1 MFAAPLLTSQVA
13 TAHVLMTTMFLP
25 ALRSISKPAAKEQV
39 EKH

>member
-1 MFAAPLLTSQVA
+1 MFAAPLLMSQVA

-25 ALRSISKPAAKEQV
+25 ALRSISKAAAKEQV